1 MEQVKPEVI
10 GYIQTAFKGVSLK
23 CDSIIDAF
31 DMMLFSETD
40 FNNTGIKSKFRPV
53 YKSESK

>member
-10 GYIQTAFKGVSLK
+10 GYIQTEFKGVSLK

-53 YKSESK
+53 YKKESK